1 MRNEFDDRSTYIYKV
16 IENLH
21 PIVTS
26 TNYRRFYPSSVNYLE
41 ATTKY
46 ENRTIPDA
54 KEKGFLELQKAC
66 QDANTEYKEALS
78 YYKQGKGNL
87 GKDALKDKHTQMEV
101 ANKDYAK
108 LLRSTY
114 RYSANLRTLLL
125 YLLNERHAERPD
137 IRRVRKVL
145 SIVRIEVAPF
155 LKYWQDFEQC
165 GCDIRNIL
173 FRIAEEFRSQ
183 MHICVSI
190 SDFLLPTVMERYLAE
205 LEEFFSLADFVG
217 FSTLFETNKQMKKDK
232 FDMLP
237 EIQNEYRKWIIP
249 HMQQSMERRLKSL
262 QDYERKVDTFEFIRE
277 ARHRQQQQE
286 QTFPQSVANESLGR
300 G

>member
-1 MRNEFDDRSTYIYKV
+1 M
-16 IENLH
+16 IENLR

-46 ENRTIPDA
+46 ENRTIPEA
-54 KEKGFLELQKAC
+54 KEKELLELQKAC

-78 YYKQGKGNL
+78 YCKQGKGNL
-87 GKDALKDKHTQMEV
+87 GKDTLKDKHTQMEV

-125 YLLNERHAERPD
+125 YLLNECRAERPD

-145 SIVRIEVAPF
+145 STVRIIDVAPF

-173 FRIAEEFRSQ
+173 FRIAEEFRYQ
-183 MHICVSI
+183 MHIGFAI
-190 SDFLLPTVMERYLAE
+190 SDFLLPAVMERYRAE
-205 LEEFFSLADFVG
+205 IEELLSLADFVG
-217 FSTLFETNKQMKKDK
+217 FSTLFETNKQIRKDK
-232 FDMLP
+232 FDKLP

-249 HMQQSMERRLKSL
+249 HMQQSMERRLKAL
-262 QDYERKVDTFEFIRE
+262 QDYERKVETFEFIRA
-277 ARHRQQQQE
+277 ARHRQQQQV
-286 QTFPQSVANESLGR
+286 QTFPQSVANESSSLG
-300 G
+300 